1 MADVRTGICQP
12 IHERALT
19 PTAVRATASRPAEI
33 CSPAATTTS
42 YSRASCKGESSRV
55 QPTSLLVSPAM
66 AETTTATWLPLSTS
80 RFTKPAT
87 WRILSKSA
95 TEVPPNFITILAT
108 AHRGAYASVV
118 AIHRRHMPPAQRR
131 SKPQDLG
138 IARGSVDPGEVEK
151 FSAMADE
158 WWSPTGKFAPLHA
171 FNPVRL
177 AFIRQQAAAHFDRDN
192 SPLRPFEGLTL
203 LDIGCG
209 GGLLSEPMARLGFA
223 VTGVDASE
231 RNVSVAAQHA
241 RNGELDI
248 AYRATTAESLAGEG
262 A

>member
-1 MADVRTGICQP
+1 
-12 IHERALT
+12 
-19 PTAVRATASRPAEI
+19 
-33 CSPAATTTS
+33 
-42 YSRASCKGESSRV
+42 
-55 QPTSLLVSPAM
+55 
-66 AETTTATWLPLSTS
+66 
-80 RFTKPAT
+80 
-87 WRILSKSA
+87 
-95 TEVPPNFITILAT
+95 
-108 AHRGAYASVV
+108 
-118 AIHRRHMPPAQRR
+118 MPPAQRR

-177 AFIRQQAAAHFDRDN
+177 AFIRQEAAAHFDRDN

-262 A
+262 AAFDVVLNMEVVEHAADVEMFLNACAVLIKPGGLMVVATINRTLKSLALAKIGAEYLLAWLPAGTHDWNKFLPPAQLRSTLARCGLEICKTQGVSFDPFSWGWRLTRDTNVNYMIVAVQP